1 MTIGDKIR
9 KVRELKSYRQEYVA
23 GRLGMSVTAYGNI
36 ERGESRL
43 SFERLEQIARVLEV
57 TVPELLTLPDTLL
70 RPPAPAPQEPERYP
84 SVLRAYEQLVHSLE
98 SDIAYLRRQNEQ
110 LLEALTRQGTNPG
123 GSSPGLRPITNTQ

>member
-9 KVRELKSYRQEYVA
+9 KVRELKSYKQEYVA
-23 GRLGMSVTAYGNI
+23 DRLGMSVTAYGNI

-43 SFERLEQIARVLEV
+43 SFERLEQIARVLEG

-70 RPPAPAPQEPERYP
+70 RPPAPQEPERYP

-110 LLEALTRQGTNPG
+110 LLEALTRQGTNQG